1 MSQQTPTE
9 APTHA
14 ALIDAEAATQ
24 ASLTPPGSARRW
36 RRPSP
41 VVLFVSILALA
52 GVVLLLLPSIATWY
66 SQREYSAEIQGLN
79 QAAGSGDEAARLA
92 GLEAARAY
100 NSQLTGA
107 AVVAAGARIPE
118 AVGSGASSEY
128 ERLLAADTTGLMARI
143 KIPKINVDLPIYHG
157 TSDDTLEQGVG
168 HLEGT
173 ALPVG
178 GETTHSVLTAH
189 RGLAK
194 AELFDNLDQVRT
206 GDTFTVEVW
215 GEVLTY
221 RVRETRVVKPNETQ
235 SLYPVMGEDLVT
247 LVTCT
252 PLGINTHR
260 ILVTGERVTPT
271 PIGDLN
277 AAGADPTI
285 PGFPTWALGLGGAL
299 LGIGGYVVL
308 SCRVPRP
315 RGGSHGV
322 PGARGVPGAQGAPG
336 AHRVSTPP
344 AAISPQMAGSA

>member
-1 MSQQTPTE
+1 MPQQTQTE
-9 APTHA
+9 ESPHVASAGTA
-14 ALIDAEAATQ
+14 AAAH
-24 ASLTPPGSARRW
+24 ASLAPLGSTRRW

-41 VVLFVSILALA
+41 VVLLVSILAFA
-52 GVVLLLLPSIATWY
+52 GVLLLLLPSIATWY

-79 QAAGSGDEAARLA
+79 QAAGSGDEAARQA
-92 GLEAARAY
+92 GLEAARSY
-100 NSQLTGA
+100 NEQLTGA

-118 AVGSGASSEY
+118 AVGSDASGEY
-128 ERLLAADTTGLMARI
+128 ERLLAADTTGLMARV
-143 KIPKINVDLPIYHG
+143 KIPKVNVDLPIYHG

-168 HLEGT
+168 HLKGT

-277 AAGADPTI
+277 AAGADPTV
-285 PGFPTWALGLGGAL
+285 PGFPVWALGLGGAL

-315 RGGSHGV
+315 RGGAHGV
-322 PGARGVPGAQGAPG
+322 PGTAGAPG
-336 AHRVSTPP
+336 AAGASTPP
-344 AAISPQMAGSA
+344 AAIPAQMAVSR